1 MPAPPALGALG
12 MTFTVMR
19 GMQFISLVTI
29 IGIVAN
35 FISELVAADYAASSA
50 LVGTLVV
57 VCTGSSSGEL
67 GGRLLDARTKS

>member
-19 GMQFISLVTI
+19 AMQGVALIAI
-29 IGIVAN
+29 IGLTSN
-35 FISELVAADYAASSA
+35 FISEMVSANYVPPSA

-57 VCTGSSSGEL
+57 VSLLNL
-67 GGRLLDARTKS
+67 GFLFRGWM

>member
-19 GMQFISLVTI
+19 AMQFVSLITI
-29 IGIVAN
+29 IGITAN
-35 FISELVAADYAASSA
+35 LISEIVTADYIAPSP

-57 VCTGSSSGEL
+57 VSPENPNSQTTN
-67 GGRLLDARTKS
+67 A